1 MPRAHAG
8 GNLSAKIQ
16 KNSNFFFI
24 KKTCIL
30 LLSNSNM
37 KYSQESTKIPFLF
50 EKMNLISEDKKNL
63 ENDVINIK
71 EEGSLL
77 S

>member
-1 MPRAHAG
+1 
-8 GNLSAKIQ
+8 
-16 KNSNFFFI
+16 
-24 KKTCIL
+24 
-30 LLSNSNM
+30 M